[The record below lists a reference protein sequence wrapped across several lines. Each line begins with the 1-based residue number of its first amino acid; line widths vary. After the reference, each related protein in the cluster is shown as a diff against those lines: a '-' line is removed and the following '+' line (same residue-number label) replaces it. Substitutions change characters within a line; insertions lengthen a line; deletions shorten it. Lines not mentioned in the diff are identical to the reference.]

1 MKSLQEFKIIKM
13 PTYKYTAIN
22 EAGKKING
30 ILSSDSERAAR
41 QQIKALNLTPLSLD
55 TTNKKYFLN
64 ITVSNKQLLFATRQI
79 ATLLDSSIS
88 IDETLQSIAFEV
100 EDKSL
105 SAALHAVRDEILQGS
120 KIAEAM
126 SSHPSIFNDTYRS
139 LVAAGDAAGN
149 LQVAFSNLA
158 DYLEESAL
166 VRQQVISALAYP
178 MILMV
183 FSIGVVFALLTFVMP
198 QVVDQFI
205 RAGAE
210 LPTLTSVLMAISN
223 YSGLILLS
231 LCVSMLLS
239 FFYYR
244 HLIQNNQTAIYIH
257 KGILKI
263 PLVGKFMLNA
273 EVERFSRVMH
283 LMMKSGLNLDV
294 AMQQARVVIGNKY
307 IAQSIEDARIELVE
321 GKDFI
326 QSFKASNIFPSLF
339 LQLLSSGY
347 KSGNLTFMFEKVAQ
361 YMKGE
366 IESKRSTF
374 LSLLEPLVIIF
385 GGGIILLIVLAILL
399 PIMQMN
405 NMALG

>member
-1 MKSLQEFKIIKM
+1 M
-13 PTYKYTAIN
+13 PTYKYIAIN
-22 EAGKKING
+22 ESGKKVNG
-30 ILSSDSERAAR
+30 ILSSESERAAR
-41 QQIKALNLTPLSLD
+41 LQIKSSNLTPLSLD
-55 TTNKKYFLN
+55 VTKRKQFLRVR
-64 ITVSNKQLLFATRQI
+64 VSNKQLLFATRQI

-88 IDETLQSIAFEV
+88 IDETLKSIALEV

-105 SAALHAVRDEILQGS
+105 STALHAVRDEILQGS
-120 KIAEAM
+120 RIAEAM
-126 SSHPSIFNDTYRS
+126 SSHPSIFNETYRS

-149 LQVAFSNLA
+149 LHIAFSNLA

-183 FSIGVVFALLTFVMP
+183 FSVGVVFALLTFVMP
-198 QVVDQFI
+198 QVVDQFV
-205 RAGAE
+205 RAGAQ
-210 LPTLTSVLMAISN
+210 LPTLTAVLIGVSN

-231 LCVSMLLS
+231 FSLLILGS

-244 HLIQNNQTAIYIH
+244 HLIQNEQKAISFH
-257 KGILKI
+257 RRFLKI
-263 PLVGKFMLNA
+263 PLIGAFILNA

-294 AMQQARVVIGNKY
+294 AMQQAHVVIGNRY
-307 IAQSIEDARIELVE
+307 IAKSVEDARVELVE

-326 QSFKASNIFPSLF
+326 QSLREARIFPSLF
-339 LQLLSSGY
+339 VQLLSSGY

-366 IESKRSTF
+366 IESKRSTV

-405 NMALG
+405 SMALG

>member
-1 MKSLQEFKIIKM
+1 M
-13 PTYKYTAIN
+13 PTYKYIAIN
-22 EAGKKING
+22 ESGKKVIG
-30 ILSSDSERAAR
+30 ILSSESERAAR
-41 QQIKALNLTPLSLD
+41 LQIKSSNLTPLSLD
-55 TTNKKYFLN
+55 VTNRKQFLRVR
-64 ITVSNKQLLFATRQI
+64 VSNKQLLFATRQI

-88 IDETLQSIAFEV
+88 IDETLKSIALEV

-105 SAALHAVRDEILQGS
+105 STALHAVRDEILQGS
-120 KIAEAM
+120 RIAEAM
-126 SSHPSIFNDTYRS
+126 SSHPSIFNETYRS

-149 LQVAFSNLA
+149 LHIAFSNLA

-183 FSIGVVFALLTFVMP
+183 FSVGVVFALLTFVMP
-198 QVVDQFI
+198 QVVDQFV
-205 RAGAE
+205 RAGAQ
-210 LPTLTSVLMAISN
+210 LPTLTAVLMGVSN

-231 LCVSMLLS
+231 FLLLILGS

-244 HLIQNNQTAIYIH
+244 HLIQNKQKAISVH
-257 KGILKI
+257 RRFLKI
-263 PLVGKFMLNA
+263 PLIGAFILNA

-294 AMQQARVVIGNKY
+294 AMQQAHVVIGNRY
-307 IAQSIEDARIELVE
+307 IAKSVEDARVELVE

-326 QSFKASNIFPSLF
+326 QSLREARIFPSLF
-339 LQLLSSGY
+339 VQLLSSGY

-366 IESKRSTF
+366 IESKRSTV

-405 NMALG
+405 GMALG

>member
-1 MKSLQEFKIIKM
+1 M
-13 PTYKYTAIN
+13 PTYKYIAIN
-22 EAGKKING
+22 ESGKKVNG
-30 ILSSDSERAAR
+30 ILSSESERAAR
-41 QQIKALNLTPLSLD
+41 LQIKSSNLTPLSLD
-55 TTNKKYFLN
+55 VTTRKQFLRVR
-64 ITVSNKQLLFATRQI
+64 VSNKQLLFATRQI

-88 IDETLQSIAFEV
+88 IDETLKSIALEV

-105 SAALHAVRDEILQGS
+105 STALHAVRDEILQGS
-120 KIAEAM
+120 RIAEAM
-126 SSHPSIFNDTYRS
+126 SSHPSIFNETYRS

-149 LQVAFSNLA
+149 LHIAFSNLA

-183 FSIGVVFALLTFVMP
+183 FSVGVVFALLTFVMP
-198 QVVDQFI
+198 QVVDQFV
-205 RAGAE
+205 RAGAQ
-210 LPTLTSVLMAISN
+210 LPTLTAVLMGVSN

-231 LCVSMLLS
+231 FLLLILGS

-244 HLIQNNQTAIYIH
+244 HLIQNKQKAISVH
-257 KGILKI
+257 RRFLKI
-263 PLVGKFMLNA
+263 PLIGAFILNA

-294 AMQQARVVIGNKY
+294 AMQQAHVVIGNRY
-307 IAQSIEDARIELVE
+307 IAKSVEDARVELVE

-326 QSFKASNIFPSLF
+326 QSLREARIFPSLF
-339 LQLLSSGY
+339 VQLLSSGY

-366 IESKRSTF
+366 IESKRSTV

-405 NMALG
+405 SMALG

>member
-1 MKSLQEFKIIKM
+1 M
-13 PTYKYTAIN
+13 PTYKYIAIN
-22 EAGKKING
+22 ESGKKVNG
-30 ILSSDSERAAR
+30 ILSSESERAAR
-41 QQIKALNLTPLSLD
+41 LQIKSSNLTPLSLD
-55 TTNKKYFLN
+55 VTKRKQFLRVR
-64 ITVSNKQLLFATRQI
+64 VSNKQLLFATRQI

-88 IDETLQSIAFEV
+88 IDETLKSIALEL

-105 SAALHAVRDEILQGS
+105 STALHAVRDEILQGS
-120 KIAEAM
+120 RIAEAM
-126 SSHPSIFNDTYRS
+126 SSHPSIFNETYRS

-149 LQVAFSNLA
+149 LHIAFSNLA

-183 FSIGVVFALLTFVMP
+183 FSVGVVFALLTFVMP
-198 QVVDQFI
+198 QVVDQFV
-205 RAGAE
+205 RAGAQ
-210 LPTLTSVLMAISN
+210 LPTLTAVLMGVSN

-231 LCVSMLLS
+231 FLLLILGS

-244 HLIQNNQTAIYIH
+244 HLIQNKQKAISVH
-257 KGILKI
+257 RRFLKI
-263 PLVGKFMLNA
+263 PLIGAFILNA

-294 AMQQARVVIGNKY
+294 AMQQAHVVIGNRY
-307 IAQSIEDARIELVE
+307 IAKSVEDARVELVE

-326 QSFKASNIFPSLF
+326 QSLREARIFPSLF
-339 LQLLSSGY
+339 VQLLSSGY

-366 IESKRSTF
+366 IESKRSTV

-405 NMALG
+405 SMALG

>member
-1 MKSLQEFKIIKM
+1 M
-13 PTYKYTAIN
+13 PTYKYIAIN
-22 EAGKKING
+22 ESGKKVNG
-30 ILSSDSERAAR
+30 ILSSESERAAR
-41 QQIKALNLTPLSLD
+41 LQIKSSNLTPLSLD
-55 TTNKKYFLN
+55 VTKRKQFLRVR
-64 ITVSNKQLLFATRQI
+64 VSNKQLLFATRQI

-88 IDETLQSIAFEV
+88 IDETLKSIALEV

-105 SAALHAVRDEILQGS
+105 STALHAVRDEILQGS
-120 KIAEAM
+120 RIAEAM
-126 SSHPSIFNDTYRS
+126 SSHPSIFNETYRS

-149 LQVAFSNLA
+149 LHIAFSNLA

-178 MILMV
+178 MVLMV
-183 FSIGVVFALLTFVMP
+183 FSVGVVFALLTFVMP
-198 QVVDQFI
+198 QVVDQFA
-205 RAGAE
+205 RAGAQ
-210 LPTLTSVLMAISN
+210 LPTLTAVLMGVSN

-231 LCVSMLLS
+231 FLLLISGS

-244 HLIQNNQTAIYIH
+244 HLIQNKQKAISVH
-257 KGILKI
+257 RRFLKI
-263 PLVGKFMLNA
+263 PLIGAFILNA

-294 AMQQARVVIGNKY
+294 AMQQAHVVIGNRY
-307 IAQSIEDARIELVE
+307 IAKSVEDARVELVE

-326 QSFKASNIFPSLF
+326 QSLREARIFPSLF
-339 LQLLSSGY
+339 VQLLSSGY

-366 IESKRSTF
+366 IESKRSTV

-405 NMALG
+405 SMALG

>member
-1 MKSLQEFKIIKM
+1 M
-13 PTYKYTAIN
+13 PTYKYIAIN
-22 EAGKKING
+22 ESGKKVNG
-30 ILSSDSERAAR
+30 ILSSESERAAR
-41 QQIKALNLTPLSLD
+41 LQIKSSNLTPLSLD
-55 TTNKKYFLN
+55 VTKRKQFLRVR
-64 ITVSNKQLLFATRQI
+64 VSNKQLLFATRQI

-88 IDETLQSIAFEV
+88 IDETLKSIALEV

-105 SAALHAVRDEILQGS
+105 STALHAVRDEILQGS
-120 KIAEAM
+120 RIAEAM
-126 SSHPSIFNDTYRS
+126 SSHPSIFNETYRS

-149 LQVAFSNLA
+149 LHIAFSNLA

-183 FSIGVVFALLTFVMP
+183 FSVGVVFALLTFVMP
-198 QVVDQFI
+198 QVVDQFV
-205 RAGAE
+205 RAGTQ
-210 LPTLTSVLMAISN
+210 LPTLTAVLMGVSN

-231 LCVSMLLS
+231 FLLLILGS

-244 HLIQNNQTAIYIH
+244 HLIQNKQKAISFH
-257 KGILKI
+257 RRFLKI
-263 PLVGKFMLNA
+263 PLIGAFILNA

-294 AMQQARVVIGNKY
+294 AMQQAHVVIGNRY
-307 IAQSIEDARIELVE
+307 IAKSIEDARVELVE

-326 QSFKASNIFPSLF
+326 QSLREARIFPSLF
-339 LQLLSSGY
+339 VQLLSSGY

-366 IESKRSTF
+366 IESKRSTV

-405 NMALG
+405 SMALG

>member
-1 MKSLQEFKIIKM
+1 M
-13 PTYKYTAIN
+13 PTYKYIAIN
-22 EAGKKING
+22 EAGKKVNG
-30 ILSSDSERAAR
+30 ILSSESERAAR
-41 QQIKALNLTPLSLD
+41 LQIKSSNLTPLSLD
-55 TTNKKYFLN
+55 VTKRKQFLRVR
-64 ITVSNKQLLFATRQI
+64 VSNKQLLFATRQI

-88 IDETLQSIAFEV
+88 IDETLKSIALEV

-105 SAALHAVRDEILQGS
+105 STALHAVRDEILQGS
-120 KIAEAM
+120 RIAEAM
-126 SSHPSIFNDTYRS
+126 SSHPSIFNETYRS

-149 LQVAFSNLA
+149 LHIAFSNLA

-183 FSIGVVFALLTFVMP
+183 FSVGVVFALLTFVMP
-198 QVVDQFI
+198 QVVDQFV
-205 RAGAE
+205 RAGAQ
-210 LPTLTSVLMAISN
+210 LPTLTAVLMGVSN

-231 LCVSMLLS
+231 FLLLILGS

-244 HLIQNNQTAIYIH
+244 HLIQNKQKAISVH
-257 KGILKI
+257 RRFLKI
-263 PLVGKFMLNA
+263 PLIGAFILNA

-294 AMQQARVVIGNKY
+294 AMQQAHVVIGNRY
-307 IAQSIEDARIELVE
+307 IAKSVEDARVELVE

-326 QSFKASNIFPSLF
+326 QSLREARIFPSLF
-339 LQLLSSGY
+339 VQLLSSGY

-366 IESKRSTF
+366 IESKRSTV

-405 NMALG
+405 SMALG

>member
-1 MKSLQEFKIIKM
+1 M
-13 PTYKYTAIN
+13 PTYKYIAIN
-22 EAGKKING
+22 ESGKKVNG
-30 ILSSDSERAAR
+30 ILSSESERAAR
-41 QQIKALNLTPLSLD
+41 LQIKSSNLTPLSLD
-55 TTNKKYFLN
+55 VTKRKQFLRVR
-64 ITVSNKQLLFATRQI
+64 VSNKQLLFATRQI

-88 IDETLQSIAFEV
+88 IDETLKSIALEV

-105 SAALHAVRDEILQGS
+105 STALHAVRDEILQGS
-120 KIAEAM
+120 RIAEAM
-126 SSHPSIFNDTYRS
+126 SSHPSIFNETYRS

-149 LQVAFSNLA
+149 LHIAFSNLA

-183 FSIGVVFALLTFVMP
+183 FSVGVVFALLTFVMP
-198 QVVDQFI
+198 QVVDQFV
-205 RAGAE
+205 RAGAQ
-210 LPTLTSVLMAISN
+210 LPTLTAVLIGVSN

-231 LCVSMLLS
+231 FLLLILGS

-244 HLIQNNQTAIYIH
+244 HLIQNKQKAISVH
-257 KGILKI
+257 RRFLKI
-263 PLVGKFMLNA
+263 PFIGAFILNA

-294 AMQQARVVIGNKY
+294 AMQQAHVVIGNRY
-307 IAQSIEDARIELVE
+307 IAKSLEDARVELVE

-326 QSFKASNIFPSLF
+326 QSLREARIFPSLF
-339 LQLLSSGY
+339 VQLLSSGY

-366 IESKRSTF
+366 IESKRSTV

-405 NMALG
+405 SMALG

>member
-1 MKSLQEFKIIKM
+1 M
-13 PTYKYTAIN
+13 PTYKYIAIN
-22 EAGKKING
+22 ESGKKVNG
-30 ILSSDSERAAR
+30 ILSSESERAAR
-41 QQIKALNLTPLSLD
+41 LQIKSSNLTPLSLD
-55 TTNKKYFLN
+55 VTKRKQFLRVR
-64 ITVSNKQLLFATRQI
+64 VSNKQLLFATRQI

-88 IDETLQSIAFEV
+88 IDETLKSIALEV

-105 SAALHAVRDEILQGS
+105 STALHAVRDEILQGS
-120 KIAEAM
+120 RIAEAM
-126 SSHPSIFNDTYRS
+126 SSHPSIFNETYRS

-149 LQVAFSNLA
+149 LHIAFSNLA

-183 FSIGVVFALLTFVMP
+183 FSVGVVFALLTFVMP
-198 QVVDQFI
+198 QVVDQFV
-205 RAGAE
+205 RAGTQ
-210 LPTLTSVLMAISN
+210 LPTLTAVLMGVSN

-231 LCVSMLLS
+231 FLLLILGS

-244 HLIQNNQTAIYIH
+244 HLIKNKQKAISVH
-257 KGILKI
+257 RRFLKI
-263 PLVGKFMLNA
+263 PLIGAFILNA

-294 AMQQARVVIGNKY
+294 AMQQAHVVIGNRY
-307 IAQSIEDARIELVE
+307 IAKSVEDARVELVE

-326 QSFKASNIFPSLF
+326 QSLREARIFPSLF
-339 LQLLSSGY
+339 VQLLSSGY

-366 IESKRSTF
+366 IETKRSTV

-405 NMALG
+405 SMALG

>member
-1 MKSLQEFKIIKM
+1 M
-13 PTYKYTAIN
+13 PTYKYIAIN
-22 EAGKKING
+22 ESGKKVNG
-30 ILSSDSERAAR
+30 ILSSESERAAR
-41 QQIKALNLTPLSLD
+41 LQIKSSNLTPLSLD
-55 TTNKKYFLN
+55 VTKRKQFLRVR
-64 ITVSNKQLLFATRQI
+64 VSNKQLLFATRQI

-88 IDETLQSIAFEV
+88 IDETLKSIALEV

-105 SAALHAVRDEILQGS
+105 STALHAVRDEILQGS
-120 KIAEAM
+120 RIAEAM
-126 SSHPSIFNDTYRS
+126 SSHPSIFNETYRS

-149 LQVAFSNLA
+149 LHIAFSNLA

-178 MILMV
+178 MVLMV
-183 FSIGVVFALLTFVMP
+183 FSVGVVFALLTFVMP
-198 QVVDQFI
+198 QVVDQFV
-205 RAGAE
+205 RAGAQ
-210 LPTLTSVLMAISN
+210 LPTLTAVLMGVSN

-231 LCVSMLLS
+231 FLLLISGS

-244 HLIQNNQTAIYIH
+244 HLIQNKQKAISVH
-257 KGILKI
+257 RRFLKI
-263 PLVGKFMLNA
+263 PLIGAFILNA

-294 AMQQARVVIGNKY
+294 AMQQAHVVIGNRY
-307 IAQSIEDARIELVE
+307 IAKSVEDARVELVE

-326 QSFKASNIFPSLF
+326 QSLREARIFPSLF
-339 LQLLSSGY
+339 VQLLSSGY

-366 IESKRSTF
+366 IESKRSTV

-405 NMALG
+405 SMALG

>member
-1 MKSLQEFKIIKM
+1 M
-13 PTYKYTAIN
+13 PTYKYIAIN
-22 EAGKKING
+22 ESGKKVNG
-30 ILSSDSERAAR
+30 ILSSESERAAR
-41 QQIKALNLTPLSLD
+41 LQIKSSNLTPLSLD
-55 TTNKKYFLN
+55 VTKRKQFLRVR
-64 ITVSNKQLLFATRQI
+64 VSNKQLLFATRQI

-88 IDETLQSIAFEV
+88 IDETLKSIALEV

-105 SAALHAVRDEILQGS
+105 STALHAVRDEILQGS
-120 KIAEAM
+120 RIAEAM
-126 SSHPSIFNDTYRS
+126 SSHPSIFNETYRS

-149 LQVAFSNLA
+149 LHIAFSNLA

-183 FSIGVVFALLTFVMP
+183 FSVGVVFALLTFVMP
-198 QVVDQFI
+198 QVVDQFV
-205 RAGAE
+205 RAGAQ
-210 LPTLTSVLMAISN
+210 LPTLTAVLMGVSN

-231 LCVSMLLS
+231 FLLLILGS

-244 HLIQNNQTAIYIH
+244 HLIQNKQKAISVH
-257 KGILKI
+257 RRFLKI
-263 PLVGKFMLNA
+263 PLIGAFILNA
-273 EVERFSRVMH
+273 EVERFSRVMY

-294 AMQQARVVIGNKY
+294 AMQQAHVVIGNRY
-307 IAQSIEDARIELVE
+307 IAKSVEDARVELVE

-326 QSFKASNIFPSLF
+326 QSLREARIFPSLF
-339 LQLLSSGY
+339 VQLLSSGY

-366 IESKRSTF
+366 IESKRSTV

-405 NMALG
+405 SMALG

>member
-1 MKSLQEFKIIKM
+1 M
-13 PTYKYTAIN
+13 PTYKYIAIN
-22 EAGKKING
+22 ESGKKVNG
-30 ILSSDSERAAR
+30 ILSSESERAAR
-41 QQIKALNLTPLSLD
+41 LQIKSSNLTPLSLD
-55 TTNKKYFLN
+55 VTTRKQFLRVR
-64 ITVSNKQLLFATRQI
+64 VSNKQLLFATRQI

-88 IDETLQSIAFEV
+88 IDETLKSIALEV

-105 SAALHAVRDEILQGS
+105 STALHAVRDEILQGS
-120 KIAEAM
+120 RIAEAM
-126 SSHPSIFNDTYRS
+126 SSHPSIFNETYRS
-139 LVAAGDAAGN
+139 LVAAGDVAGN
-149 LQVAFSNLA
+149 LHIAFSNLA

-183 FSIGVVFALLTFVMP
+183 FSVGVVFALLTFVMP
-198 QVVDQFI
+198 QVVDQFV
-205 RAGAE
+205 RAGAQ
-210 LPTLTSVLMAISN
+210 LPTLTAVLMGVSN

-231 LCVSMLLS
+231 FLLLILGS

-244 HLIQNNQTAIYIH
+244 HLIQNKQKAISVH
-257 KGILKI
+257 RRFLKI
-263 PLVGKFMLNA
+263 PLIGAFILNA

-294 AMQQARVVIGNKY
+294 AMQQAHVVIGNRY
-307 IAQSIEDARIELVE
+307 IAKSLEDARVELVE

-326 QSFKASNIFPSLF
+326 QSLREARIFPSLF
-339 LQLLSSGY
+339 VQLLSSGY

-366 IESKRSTF
+366 IESKRSTV

-405 NMALG
+405 SMALG